1 MFSILPSVADV
12 LKLKKFKNSKDVFS
26 FAPFSLPLFKI
37 KNMLILVPKYH
48 PSLSRPS
55 HCLFVSHHGSS
66 PDKEGSLS
74 FPFTE
79 VIQAS
84 YPACIKKK
92 QIV

>member
-1 MFSILPSVADV
+1 
-12 LKLKKFKNSKDVFS
+12 
-26 FAPFSLPLFKI
+26 
-37 KNMLILVPKYH
+37 MLILVPKYH